1 MRREQVERCLST
13 TMTVKDWCAL
23 NGVPKSTMYAWMA
36 RFREEEPELFGP
48 PNAGEWIEVTRDAL
62 AARTALA
69 RREPEGPAEAV
80 AGAVRERPLGA
91 PAVTVRMGGAEV
103 VVPEGVGQG
112 HVAAVLKAVASL

>member
-23 NGVPKSTMYAWMA
+23 NGVAESTMYAWMA

-48 PNAGEWIEVTRDAL
+48 PNAGEWIEVTRDTI

-69 RREPEGPAEAV
+69 RREPAGPVAS
-80 AGAVRERPLGA
+80 AGAAREPFGDA
-91 PAVTVRMGGAEV
+91 CAVTVRMGDAEV
-103 VVPEGVGQG
+103 VVPEGVSHC
-112 HVAAVLKAVASL
+112 HVTAVLKAVASL

>member
-23 NGVPKSTMYAWMA
+23 NGVAESTMYAWMA

-69 RREPEGPAEAV
+69 VSEPADAVASAGAAREPFGDA
-80 AGAVRERPLGA
+80 R
-91 PAVTVRMGGAEV
+91 AVTVRMGGAEV
-103 VVPEGVGQG
+103 VVPEGVSQC
-112 HVAAVLKAVASL
+112 HVTAVLKAVASL